1 MNPLIETEKSLFIK
15 CPYNERDKYFEGL
28 VPKGMLSLSEEKEIT
43 LAGVSFYPKPFA
55 ESSSIEVGL
64 SFGEGAHTLLRIDKG

>member
-1 MNPLIETEKSLFIK
+1 
-15 CPYNERDKYFEGL
+15 
-28 VPKGMLSLSEEKEIT
+28 MLSLSEEKEIT
-43 LAGVSFYPKPFA
+43 VAGVSFYPKPFA